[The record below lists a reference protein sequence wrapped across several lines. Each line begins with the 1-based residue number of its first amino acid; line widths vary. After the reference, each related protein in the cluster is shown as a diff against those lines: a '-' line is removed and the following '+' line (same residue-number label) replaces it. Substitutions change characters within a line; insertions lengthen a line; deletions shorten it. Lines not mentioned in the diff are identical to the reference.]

1 MIVDLFE
8 NNKVM
13 IPKITTIKEEGYAVR
28 KFDLVKFEKNRKI
41 RFSDSKKF
49 V

>member
-1 MIVDLFE
+1 
-8 NNKVM
+8 M
-13 IPKITTIKEEGYAVR
+13 IPKITTIKEEGGAAK
-28 KFDLVKFEKNRKI
+28 KFDLEKFEKNRKI